1 MNLEF
6 ILSIL
11 TFTIPAEHGFS
22 SKARASSS
30 AECHFYGDEHL
41 CQPITSKNL
50 KVENRR
56 SHEDEHCHQ
65 KIPWL

>member
-22 SKARASSS
+22 SKTRTSSVIFM
-30 AECHFYGDEHL
+30 EMNVYVD
-41 CQPITSKNL
+41 Q
-50 KVENRR
+50 
-56 SHEDEHCHQ
+56 
-65 KIPWL
+65 